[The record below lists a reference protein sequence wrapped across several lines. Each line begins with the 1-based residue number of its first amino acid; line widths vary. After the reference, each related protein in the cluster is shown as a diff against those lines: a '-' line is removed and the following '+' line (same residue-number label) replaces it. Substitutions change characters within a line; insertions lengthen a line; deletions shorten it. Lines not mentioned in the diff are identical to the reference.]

1 MNKLINAFKCV
12 LACVMVGLAAGCA
25 STGNG
30 THDLAIAAGFKI
42 IKPVNAEQET
52 LLKSLPPHQVSQI
65 THDGKI
71 YFVLPDVAN
80 NQALVGGPNEYQTYQ
95 QMRLAK
101 QISNNNLA
109 AAQMNQMSS
118 MNWGMWGGWGAWGP
132 GWGW

>member
-1 MNKLINAFKCV
+1 MKTLINAFRLV
-12 LACVMVGLAAGCA
+12 LACVLVSLAAGCA

-30 THDLAIAAGFKI
+30 TQDLAIAAGFKI

-118 MNWGMWGGWGAWGP
+118 MNWGMWGGRGAWGP
-132 GWGW
+132 GFGW